1 MKLYKER
8 FTLEQ
13 RKNELQRI
21 RKKYPDRVPVI
32 LQKAET
38 SRLPEMTQFKF
49 LVPDS
54 ISMVEFLIVLKK
66 RIKLEP
72 QQALFLF
79 INNTVPMM
87 SCLVKELYEK
97 NKDEDGFLYINYAEE
112 NTFG

>member
-13 RKNELQRI
+13 RTNELQRI

-32 LQKAET
+32 LQKAAT
-38 SRLPEMTQFKF
+38 SRLPEMAQFKF

-54 ISMVEFLIVLKK
+54 ISMVEFLVVMKK
-66 RIKLEP
+66 RIKLEQ

-97 NKDEDGFLYINYAEE
+97 HKDEDGFLYINYTEE